1 MLSVPP
7 SMPSLHAEHGFTMME
22 ALVAMVTGLVLA
34 TASFALLQLV
44 TEQSTRATD
53 FVQAS
58 QLGRTAMTHIVDE
71 LSSGCVAENS
81 IPIQEAST
89 SEKLVFV
96 AAYSEKSEVKPSE
109 VQEHEIY
116 WKEGSSGGHP
126 EGLYDA
132 KRVASKQ
139 NGTEWEWAGEFS
151 KPGVLI
157 DADLA
162 REKNSKG
169 QPEIFTYY
177 EYAPKVNAEKS
188 TEGLNALQLVELS
201 EHQELKG
208 TAAKV
213 ASVEVKFKSLPADK
227 SEKVGR
233 DVKLSNQ
240 VTFAFSAGFTEPN
253 VIDSGACQNQ

>member
-71 LSSGCVAENS
+71 LSSGCVAENA

-89 SEKLVFV
+89 SEKLVFA

-162 REKNSKG
+162 REKNAKG
-169 QPEIFTYY
+169 QPEIFKYFKY
-177 EYAPKVNAEKS
+177 SKAASSSSSK
-188 TEGLNALQLVELS
+188 GLSALEEVELS
-201 EHQELKG
+201 EHQELLGK
-208 TAAKV
+208 AASV